1 MSYFSLFMIMTYW
14 NIILRIQGLE
24 MCFSSACLNIHGVA
38 VLIMIAKEQFFKC
51 VDSCHKF
58 CGNPPMHVIR
68 LI

>member
-1 MSYFSLFMIMTYW
+1 MSYFSLFMIMRYW

-38 VLIMIAKEQFFKC
+38 VLIMIAKVRGQL
-51 VDSCHKF
+51 S